1 MITGVRISFALL
13 WNGSHYVVGP
23 GSFTIGRSSTCD
35 LVIDDPR
42 VSRVHATI
50 LAGLDSA
57 MIQDAG
63 SQNGV
68 LINERRISGPHA
80 LVDGDQIAIGSALL
94 RVGAKELGKKP
105 MSRDQTM
112 PAHMVEAV
120 DRALGVQGAQA
131 GSDPRIAELSTRERE
146 VLVLVARG
154 HSMREVGEQLGLS
167 PKTVEGYR
175 ARVAEKL
182 GLRTR
187 AEMVR
192 FALDNGLLGG

>member
-1 MITGVRISFALL
+1 MIAGVRLSIALL
-13 WNGSHYVVGP
+13 WKDSRYVVGP

-50 LAGLDSA
+50 LAGLDGA
-57 MIQDAG
+57 MIKDAG

-68 LINERRISGPHA
+68 FVNERRISEPRA
-80 LVDGDQIAIGSALL
+80 LVDGERITIGGALL
-94 RVGAKELGKKP
+94 TVSVKEQGKKP
-105 MSRDQTM
+105 KSRDQTM
-112 PAHMVEAV
+112 PQHQVAAVE
-120 DRALGVQGAQA
+120 RALGVRAGADA
-131 GSDPRIAELSTRERE
+131 RIAELSARERE

-154 HSMREVGEQLGLS
+154 HTMREVGEQLGLS

-187 AEMVR
+187 ADMVR

>member
-1 MITGVRISFALL
+1 VRISFALL

-50 LAGLDSA
+50 LAGLDGA

-68 LINERRISGPHA
+68 LVNERRISGPHA
-80 LVDGDQIAIGSALL
+80 LADGDQIAVGSALL
-94 RVGAKELGKKP
+94 RVRATELGKKP
-105 MSRDQTM
+105 LSRDQTM

-120 DRALGVQGAQA
+120 DRALGAQAA
-131 GSDPRIAELSTRERE
+131 GSDPRIAELSARERE

>member
-1 MITGVRISFALL
+1 VRISFALL

-68 LINERRISGPHA
+68 LVNERRITGPQA

-94 RVGAKELGKKP
+94 RVSAKELGKKP

-120 DRALGVQGAQA
+120 DRALAAQA
-131 GSDPRIAELSTRERE
+131 GGDPHIAELSTRERE

-192 FALDNGLLGG
+192 FALDHGLLGG

>member
-1 MITGVRISFALL
+1 MIGGVRLSFALL
-13 WNGSHYVVGP
+13 WNASHYVVGP

-35 LVIDDPR
+35 LVVDDPR

-50 LAGLDSA
+50 VAGLDSA

-63 SQNGV
+63 SSNGV
-68 LINERRISGPHA
+68 LVNERRISGPQP

-94 RVGAKELGKKP
+94 TVRVKAQGKKP

-112 PAHMVEAV
+112 PAHVVDAV
-120 DRALGVQGAQA
+120 DRALSLQA
-131 GSDPRIAELSTRERE
+131 GADPRIAELSARERE

-154 HSMREVGEQLGLS
+154 HTMREVGEQLGLS

-192 FALDNGLLGG
+192 FALDHGLLGG

>member
-1 MITGVRISFALL
+1 MLGSVRLSYALL
-13 WNGSHYVVGP
+13 WNASHYVVGP

-68 LINERRISGPHA
+68 LVNQRRIAAPHV
-80 LVDGDQIAIGSALL
+80 LVDGDLIAIGSALL
-94 RVGAKELGKKP
+94 TVSVKGLGDKA

-112 PAHMVEAV
+112 PAQQVEAI
-120 DRALGVQGAQA
+120 DRALGRHAR
-131 GSDPRIAELSTRERE
+131 SDPRIAELSTRERE

>member
-1 MITGVRISFALL
+1 MIAGVRRSFSLV
-13 WNGSHYVVGP
+13 WNSSHHAVGP
-23 GSFTIGRSSTCD
+23 GSFTIGRSSGCN

-50 LAGLDSA
+50 LTGLDSA

-68 LINERRISGPHA
+68 LVNDRRITAPSP
-80 LVDGDQIAIGSALL
+80 LVDGDQITIG
-94 RVGAKELGKKP
+94 GARLTVSVKTHSSKP
-105 MSRDQTM
+105 KSRDQTM
-112 PAHMVEAV
+112 PQHQVEAV
-120 DRALGVQGAQA
+120 DRALAMQAAIQA
-131 GSDPRIAELSTRERE
+131 GDPRLAELSSRELE

-154 HSMREVGEQLGLS
+154 HTMREVGEQLGLS

-175 ARVAEKL
+175 ARVSEKL

-192 FALDNGLLGG
+192 FALDNRLLGG

>member
-1 MITGVRISFALL
+1 MLGGVRLTIALL
-13 WNGSHYVVGP
+13 WNDSRYVVGP

-50 LAGLDSA
+50 LAGLDGA
-57 MIQDAG
+57 LIKDAG

-68 LINERRISGPHA
+68 FVNERRISEPRA
-80 LVDGDQIAIGSALL
+80 LVDGEQIGIGSALL
-94 RVGAKELGKKP
+94 TVSVQEQAKKQ
-105 MSRDQTM
+105 SRDQTM
-112 PAHMVEAV
+112 PQHQVDAVE
-120 DRALGVQGAQA
+120 RAFALQA
-131 GSDPRIAELSTRERE
+131 GADPRIAELSVREHE

-175 ARVAEKL
+175 TRVAEKL
-182 GLRTR
+182 GLKTR
-187 AEMVR
+187 ADMVQ
-192 FALDNGLLGG
+192 FALENGLLRG

>member
-1 MITGVRISFALL
+1 MLGGVRLTIALL
-13 WNGSHYVVGP
+13 WKDSRYVVGP

-50 LAGLDSA
+50 LAGLDGA
-57 MIQDAG
+57 LIKDAG

-68 LINERRISGPHA
+68 FVNERRITEPCA
-80 LVDGDQIAIGSALL
+80 LVDGEQIGIGGALL
-94 RVGAKELGKKP
+94 TVSIQEQVKKQ
-105 MSRDQTM
+105 SRDQTM
-112 PAHMVEAV
+112 PQHQVDAVERAV
-120 DRALGVQGAQA
+120 ALQA
-131 GSDPRIAELSTRERE
+131 GADPRIAELSVREHE

-175 ARVAEKL
+175 TRVAEKL
-182 GLRTR
+182 GLKTR
-187 AEMVR
+187 ADMVQ
-192 FALDNGLLGG
+192 FALEHGLLRG